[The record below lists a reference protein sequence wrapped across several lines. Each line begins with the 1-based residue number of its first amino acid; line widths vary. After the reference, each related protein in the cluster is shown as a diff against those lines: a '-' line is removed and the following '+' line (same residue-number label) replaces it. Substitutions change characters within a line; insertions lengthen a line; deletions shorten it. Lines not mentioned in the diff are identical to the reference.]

1 MRHGDGEC
9 DRCFSALSE
18 AGLGDT
24 KDLVVLQRPAESTYD
39 HFFKEFAHTAGK
51 AYWPVSARVGLAWPE
66 ELHWN
71 AARTE
76 ELPVNQILLN
86 NCNMTSN
93 DFVDKCLNIS

>member
-1 MRHGDGEC
+1 MIVVFRRCRKPDWEILRILWCSKDQLSRH
-9 DRCFSALSE
+9 
-18 AGLGDT
+18 T
-24 KDLVVLQRPAESTYD
+24 TI
-39 HFFKEFAHTAGK
+39 FFKEFAHTAGK